1 VYRQSAGPKMEI
13 LDKMSARREVIGD
26 DWISRG
32 GCRNSRMRLKCLAIL
47 ATGFILAG
55 CHRGIRP
62 VVVAPPAIV
71 PVVVLVATPVPVP
84 FDIPDSLPHMPPTPP
99 SLLEQA
105 ERAFALGNYPEA
117 IQTYEALPSREQSDQ
132 ALFHLGIAYV
142 LNDANWVRAKAN
154 LKRLVDE
161 YPDSSLTPTAAL
173 ILSLRSGAV
182 QLGRDTKARNEA
194 IQQLSTE
201 LERLKRIDADRRRR
215 R

>member
-1 VYRQSAGPKMEI
+1 
-13 LDKMSARREVIGD
+13 
-26 DWISRG
+26 
-32 GCRNSRMRLKCLAIL
+32 MRLKCLAIL
-47 ATGFILAG
+47 ATGFILTG
-55 CHRGIRP
+55 CHRGTRP

-84 FDIPDSLPHMPPTPP
+84 FDIPDSLPPMPPTPT

-117 IQTYEALPSREQSDQ
+117 IQTYEALPSGEQSDQ

-142 LNDANWVRAKAN
+142 LNDKPTADWVRAKAN

-161 YPDSSLTPTAAL
+161 YPDSSLTTTAVL
-173 ILSLRSGAV
+173 ILSLRSRAV
-182 QLGRDTKARNEA
+182 QLGRDTKTRNEA

-201 LERLKRIDADRRRR
+201 LERLKRIDADRRKRP
-215 R
+215 

>member
-1 VYRQSAGPKMEI
+1 
-13 LDKMSARREVIGD
+13 
-26 DWISRG
+26 
-32 GCRNSRMRLKCLAIL
+32 MRLKCLAIL

-142 LNDANWVRAKAN
+142 LNDKPANWVRAKAN

-173 ILSLRSGAV
+173 ILSLRSQAV
-182 QLGRDTKARNEA
+182 QLGRDTKARNET
-194 IQQLSTE
+194 IQQLSNE
-201 LERLKRIDADRRRR
+201 LERLKRIDADRRKRP
-215 R
+215 

>member
-1 VYRQSAGPKMEI
+1 
-13 LDKMSARREVIGD
+13 
-26 DWISRG
+26 
-32 GCRNSRMRLKCLAIL
+32 MRLKCLAIL

-84 FDIPDSLPHMPPTPP
+84 FDIPDSLPPMPPTPT

-117 IQTYEALPSREQSDQ
+117 IQTYEALPSRDQSDQ

-142 LNDANWVRAKAN
+142 LNDANRVRAKAN

-173 ILSLRSGAV
+173 ILSLRSRAV

-201 LERLKRIDADRRRR
+201 LERLKRIDADRRKRP
-215 R
+215 